1 MTLQEVANVISSIG
15 LPFAYHHFPE
25 NTGQQPPFIC
35 YYYPRSNDMIA
46 DDTNYQKI
54 NELVIELYTDNKD
67 FAHENTVESVLKA
80 HDFVYSSEETY
91 IESEKMY
98 MVVFYM
104 GVIITE

>member
-1 MTLQEVANVISSIG
+1 MTLQQVASVIQSVGI
-15 LPFAYHHFPE
+15 PFAYHHFPE

-35 YYYPRSNDMIA
+35 YYYPQSNDMIA

-67 FAHENTVESVLKA
+67 FALENTVESVLKA

>member
-67 FAHENTVESVLKA
+67 FALENTVESVLKA

>member
-1 MTLQEVANVISSIG
+1 MTLQEVANIVSSIG

-46 DDTNYQKI
+46 DGTNYQKI

-67 FAHENTVESVLKA
+67 FTLENTVESVLKA
-80 HDFVYSSEETY
+80 HDFVYSREETY

-104 GVIITE
+104 GVIINA

>member
-1 MTLQEVANVISSIG
+1 MTLQEVANIVSSIG

-54 NELVIELYTDNKD
+54 NELIIELYTDNKD
-67 FAHENTVESVLKA
+67 FTLEETVESVLKA
-80 HDFVYSSEETY
+80 HDFVYSMEETY

-104 GVIITE
+104 GVIINA

>member
-46 DDTNYQKI
+46 DDTNYQ
-54 NELVIELYTDNKD
+54 VITIREVMT
-67 FAHENTVESVLKA
+67 
-80 HDFVYSSEETY
+80 
-91 IESEKMY
+91 
-98 MVVFYM
+98 
-104 GVIITE
+104 